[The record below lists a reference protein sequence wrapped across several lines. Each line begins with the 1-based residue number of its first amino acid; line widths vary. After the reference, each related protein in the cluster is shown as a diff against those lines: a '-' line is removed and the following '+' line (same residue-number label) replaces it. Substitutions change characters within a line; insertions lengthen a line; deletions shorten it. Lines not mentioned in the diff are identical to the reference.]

1 MASVISFLEG
11 KNVFIF
17 DTETTGL
24 PLRVPGA
31 KWGST
36 SEYWPYNM
44 NEKYDSARIVSI
56 AWSFIPTFNKSTLP
70 EQPIQS
76 AIRFPPPEI
85 LDIPTSHIHG
95 ITYEMAKQQGI
106 PFADIL
112 EDNDNRNS
120 YGNSNN
126 CGGLE
131 NAILNAEYIIAHNVM
146 FDVHILLNELWRLG
160 NDSAIACIAHIN
172 KLLAMGR
179 CICSG
184 ELGRGICKIPYKNSK
199 RYKMPKL
206 VELYRHFFECE
217 FEGQHSAD
225 GDVRA
230 LLYCLSRM

>member
-1 MASVISFLEG
+1 MASVISFLDG
-11 KNVFIF
+11 KKVLIF

-24 PLRVPGA
+24 PQRVPGA

-36 SEYWPYNM
+36 SEYHNYTI

-56 AWSFIPTFNKSTLP
+56 AWSFIPGFNKTTLP
-70 EQPIQS
+70 EQHIHS
-76 AIRFPPPEI
+76 AIRYPPPEM
-85 LDIPTSHIHG
+85 LDIPTAHIHG

-106 PFADIL
+106 SFADIL
-112 EDNDNRNS
+112 ADHPDGDCAN
-120 YGNSNN
+120 
-126 CGGLE
+126 GLA
-131 NAILNAEYIIAHNVM
+131 NTILNTDYIIAHNVM
-146 FDVHILLNELWRLG
+146 FDIHILLNELWRLG
-160 NDSAIACIAHIN
+160 NDSAMACIEHIN

-206 VELYRHFFECE
+206 VELYLHFFGCE
-217 FEGQHSAD
+217 FEGQHRAD